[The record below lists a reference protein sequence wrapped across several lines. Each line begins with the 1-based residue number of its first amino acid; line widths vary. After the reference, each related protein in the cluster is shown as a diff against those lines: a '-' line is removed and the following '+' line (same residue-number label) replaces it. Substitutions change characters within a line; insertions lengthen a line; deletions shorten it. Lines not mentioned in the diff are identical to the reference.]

1 MNEGLRKFWS
11 DVSSSTG
18 VPLEGLSFMYD
29 ASTFTQRCN
38 PDKSLIKEGRQHYT
52 AATYCES
59 FVRLAQERLGA
70 DYIAALTSWNLDTSE
85 KLGCAFYALISRGLI
100 LQQASDLQSD
110 FDGRFDFSNN
120 TESSPER
127 VYPYPLTY
135 LNDYRGIQLGRIRAV
150 ISTVASL
157 LILVA
162 IWRDAIQSTPIT
174 LICIAILIIICIL
187 STLKYPIQFSLRTL
201 LIVTTTVAVL
211 TGLYSVLKR

>member
-1 MNEGLRKFWS
+1 
-11 DVSSSTG
+11 VSTSTG
-18 VPLEGLSFMYD
+18 IPLEGLSFMYE

-38 PDKSLIKEGRQHYT
+38 PDKSLIKKGLQHFT

-70 DYIAALTSWNLDTSE
+70 DCIAALKSWNLDTSE
-85 KLGCAFYALISRGLI
+85 KLGCAFYALISRGLMG
-100 LQQASDLQSD
+100 QQASDLQSD
-110 FDGRFDFSNN
+110 FDGRFNFSNG

-135 LNDYRGIQLGRIRAV
+135 LNDYRGLRHARIRAV
-150 ISTVASL
+150 ISTIASL
-157 LILVA
+157 LIVVA
-162 IWRDAIQSTPIT
+162 IYMDAKQSTPIT
-174 LICIAILIIICIL
+174 LIFLATSIIICIL

-211 TGLYSVLKR
+211 AGLFSILKR